1 MGSLKILN
9 GFSIFVESVLKR
21 GCCMVYE
28 QIKQRDEMFRQV
40 VLDEVSRRVEL
51 GKQLLEESVM
61 WVW

>member
-1 MGSLKILN
+1 
-9 GFSIFVESVLKR
+9 
-21 GCCMVYE
+21 MVYE